1 MNYLCRKIEI
11 FIGVHIRRTDYLNHL
26 KNTYLVEPVKLD
38 YFYRAMD
45 FYQVK
50 LLTVV
55 YVPAIMWMFDCVV
68 ETISVR
74 TFQKI
79 ITAHKSGYLF
89 RVIVHQFIIHCLI
102 TKICI
107 IT

>member
-1 MNYLCRKIEI
+1 MNYLCRKIET

-55 YVPAIMWMFDCVV
+55 YVPAIMWLFDCVV
-68 ETISVR
+68 ETISVNQ
-74 TFQKI
+74 F
-79 ITAHKSGYLF
+79 KSSLIYMGFNSMYHSVQLLYILYL
-89 RVIVHQFIIHCLI
+89 
-102 TKICI
+102 
-107 IT
+107 